1 MTKNFYKNYVQKA
14 EEMLDVARYAAS
26 KSENNAAVIASV
38 HCAINSID
46 ALAVFYLGKRH
57 SGSHE
62 MAINAARSIMNDA
75 EYREFSKQ
83 FSGLISL
90 KNQAE
95 YQPDLMTPLQA
106 REAVARASRI
116 LSKVKQKLPER

>member
-1 MTKNFYKNYVQKA
+1 
-14 EEMLDVARYAAS
+14 MLDAAKYAAS

-46 ALAVFYLGKRH
+46 ALTVFYLGTRH

-62 MAINAARSIMNDA
+62 TAINTLRSIMNAA

-95 YQPDLMTPLQA
+95 YQPDLMNTLQA
-106 REAVARASRI
+106 RDAVARASRI
-116 LSKVKQKLPER
+116 LSKIKQKLSGE